1 MSSYLTVL
9 ILVPCLFAD
18 PNLVHPTR
26 APTKVSFPN
35 PQGLPL
41 LAQSRRVLFLSIV
54 GTDVGMLGQ
63 FISFYIQVCV
73 LCKPIA
79 LMDKP

>member
-18 PNLVHPTR
+18 PNLVYPTR